1 MSLDALRPDPGTYA
15 LVLRA
20 ETRASLQVGRLGA
33 LAVQPGAYVYAGSA
47 RGPGGVAARVRRHA
61 RANGALHW
69 HVDYLRR
76 ATTLDAAWVTYDAAR
91 RECAWATAL
100 RTLPGATHP
109 LAGFGASD
117 CACPTHLVRFPDAPP
132 LAAFRAALN
141 AMPGDAHPPV
151 EHVAASA

>member
-1 MSLDALRPDPGTYA
+1 MSLDALRSAPGTYA

-20 ETRASLQVGRLGA
+20 EARATLAVGRLGTLGVA
-33 LAVQPGAYVYAGSA
+33 PGAYVYAGSA
-47 RGPGGVAARVRRHA
+47 LGPGGVAARVRRHA
-61 RANGALHW
+61 RADGARHW

-100 RTLPGATHP
+100 RALPGATLP

-117 CACPTHLVRFPDAPP
+117 CACPAHLVRFPAAPP
-132 LAAFRAALN
+132 LAAFRAALD
-141 AMPGDAHPPV
+141 AAHPPV
-151 EHVAASA
+151 ERVPVGA